1 MSSRPDSPAH
11 LEVIS
16 GALTDPGL
24 RRPVNEDAHLAAFPV
39 FLVADGMGG
48 HEAGDR
54 AAAAVI
60 DAFRGFVGRSDLT
73 PEEVAQAVYA
83 AHSAVAAI
91 SAGTSRGAGSTLT
104 GLVAVQQDGERRWL
118 VVNVGD
124 SRVYRLLSERLE
136 QLTVDHSIAQEM
148 VDAGRLTREEMST
161 FEGRNVITRAVGGER
176 SPADYWLL
184 PVVNGERMLICS
196 DGLSGEVTDEAIRAG
211 LLVGG
216 SPVHTAGSLVG
227 QALAHGGRDNVTVIV
242 VDVVGGGIHP
252 RVEDT
257 TGGLATGGSGFA
269 TGTIE
274 AATVPSAR
282 RRSRD

>member
-1 MSSRPDSPAH
+1 MTTRPDAH

-24 RRPVNEDAHLAAFPV
+24 RRPANEDSFLASFPV
-39 FLVADGMGG
+39 YLVADGMGG

-54 AAAAVI
+54 ASAAVI
-60 DAFRGFVGRSDLT
+60 DAFRGFVGRSDVA

-83 AHSAVAAI
+83 AHGAVVEIA
-91 SAGTSRGAGSTLT
+91 AGTTRGAGSTLT
-104 GLVAVQQDGERRWL
+104 GLVAVQQDGEQRWL
-118 VVNVGD
+118 VLNVGD

-136 QLTVDHSIAQEM
+136 QLTIDHSVAQEL
-148 VDAGRLTREEMST
+148 VDAGRLTREQMSQY
-161 FEGRNVITRAVGGER
+161 EGRNVITRAMGGER

-184 PVVNGERMLICS
+184 PVVTGERLLICS
-196 DGLSGEVTDEAIRAG
+196 DGLSGEVSDEGIRAG

-216 SPVHTAGSLVG
+216 SPTHTAGSLVA
-227 QALAHGGRDNVTVIV
+227 QALAHGGRDNVTAIV

-252 RVEDT
+252 RLEDT
-257 TGGLATGGSGFA
+257 TGGLMTSGSA

-274 AATVPSAR
+274 VATIPSSR